1 MTAEVPEMSEPRIPD
16 PATLKQALRQAIESG
31 QLSQQLD
38 QLKAQTQMG
47 RARLE
52 EVQASLE
59 SLRNLLDTV
68 RQDLTGESAIQSS
81 AADLLAEVVR
91 QPAFSQLA
99 VEVLTR
105 LLAEKKEGQPGTG
118 DLTS

>member
-1 MTAEVPEMSEPRIPD
+1 MSEPRIPD
-16 PATLKQALRQAIESG
+16 PATLKQVLRHAIESG
-31 QLSQQLD
+31 QLSQQLE

-68 RQDLTGESAIQSS
+68 RQDLTGESTIQSS
-81 AADLLAEVVR
+81 AADLLAELMR

-105 LLAEKKEGQPGTG
+105 LLAEKKENPPGT
-118 DLTS
+118 DNLTS